1 MGAALGNRELQ
12 RERRRE
18 ELLNAPASFL
28 SRWPL
33 PLHLPVFSSFL
44 FLSSPPPFFFLFSS
58 FLRYFGR
65 ALNAP
70 AFPSAAS
77 RLRLWSTRRSVLA
90 CICSVIT
97 RLHRC
102 FSRGSMSNR
111 RRKWNRFISR
121 FNSAEWSNFA
131 IDLSGCAHKIVPYP
145 RGNSRFLLAR
155 RNEL

>member
-18 ELLNAPASFL
+18 ELLNAPTSFL

-44 FLSSPPPFFFLFSS
+44 FLSPPIPFFLFSS

-65 ALNAP
+65 ALNDRP
-70 AFPSAAS
+70 FPRPP

-90 CICSVIT
+90 RVYECVYVCV
-97 RLHRC
+97 C
-102 FSRGSMSNR
+102 V
-111 RRKWNRFISR
+111 
-121 FNSAEWSNFA
+121 
-131 IDLSGCAHKIVPYP
+131 CVP
-145 RGNSRFLLAR
+145 
-155 RNEL
+155 